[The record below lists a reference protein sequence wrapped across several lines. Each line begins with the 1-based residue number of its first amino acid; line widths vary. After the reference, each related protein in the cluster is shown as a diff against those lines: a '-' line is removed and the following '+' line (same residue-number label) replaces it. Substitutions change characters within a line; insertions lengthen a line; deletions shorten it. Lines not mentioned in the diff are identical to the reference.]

1 MITCYMCDEEAT
13 SSEHVP
19 PKCLF
24 PEKKDLP
31 EGIDLRKSLITV
43 PSCEVHN
50 SQKSD
55 DDEYLLYCLAMS
67 IPSNSIGKDHFLS
80 KIIRAVKRNPS
91 LIRKFL
97 HNSHSAQAENLST
110 NEVFETIGFQVD
122 DLRFDKAIEQ
132 LSRALYFYH
141 FNKKSKGKLK
151 IYPNFL
157 LSMEDN
163 YKETNE
169 KITEMD
175 IMAEKLFSEEAD
187 FGLNPEVFKYCAV
200 DTGVGQPKFLR
211 LYFYGGNRVTV
222 IFNDENES

>member
-13 SSEHVP
+13 SFEHVP

-24 PEKKDLP
+24 PEQKDLP

-67 IPSNSIGKDHFLS
+67 IPSNNVGKDHFLS
-80 KIIRAVKRNPS
+80 KVIRAVKRNPS
-91 LIRKFL
+91 LIKKLL
-97 HNSHSAQAENLST
+97 HNSHNAQAENLST

-141 FNKKSKGKLK
+141 FGKKSNGQLK

-163 YKETNE
+163 YKETNG
-169 KITEMD
+169 KIAEMD
-175 IMAEKLFSEEAD
+175 IMAEKLFSEENYY
-187 FGLNPEVFKYCAV
+187 GSNPEVFKYCAV
-200 DTGVGQPKFLR
+200 DTGIGQPKFLR

-222 IFNDENES
+222 IFVDED